1 MTSGLTD
8 THSTATIGVATTL
21 DSLIDGL
28 GVVMG
33 EEVCEEFGVVFVL
46 GFEIFDTFDTICRSS
61 KISEYSV
68 V

>member
-33 EEVCEEFGVVFVL
+33 EEVCEEFGVVVL
-46 GFEIFDTFDTICRSS
+46 GFEIFETLDTI
-61 KISEYSV
+61 
-68 V
+68 